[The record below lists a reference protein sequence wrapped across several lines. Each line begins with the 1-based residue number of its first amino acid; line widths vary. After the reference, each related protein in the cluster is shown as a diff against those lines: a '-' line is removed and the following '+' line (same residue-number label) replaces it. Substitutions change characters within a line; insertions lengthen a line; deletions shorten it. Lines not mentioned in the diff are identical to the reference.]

1 MLVSTALYSTNYKN
15 INYIMPLSNFYYE
28 QKNKRTSL
36 KLFSLELCTFLI
48 ELDQV
53 TIEKEIFTKENKSH
67 RPNFSI
73 NFFIIKHIMD
83 KF

>member
-1 MLVSTALYSTNYKN
+1 MLESTVLHSTNYKKHK
-15 INYIMPLSNFYYE
+15 LHHASEQFLLRTKE
-28 QKNKRTSL
+28 QKNKF
-36 KLFSLELCTFLI
+36 KIILFRITFLI

-73 NFFIIKHIMD
+73 NFVIIKLLMD

>member
-1 MLVSTALYSTNYKN
+1 
-15 INYIMPLSNFYYE
+15 MPLSKFYYE

-36 KLFSLELCTFLI
+36 KGKIILFRITFLI

-53 TIEKEIFTKENKSH
+53 TIEKEIFTKEKKSS

-73 NFFIIKHIMD
+73 NFVIIKLIMD